1 MISVLIADDHPIVRK
16 GLKQILE
23 ETSEIVVSAEV
34 SSGQEAIDKTGYQDF
49 DVVLLDISMP
59 GIGGLEALKQI
70 RQIRPSLPVLIL
82 SMHPEEQYAFRAMKN
97 GASGYLTKDS
107 IPDELISAVKK
118 VHQGGKYITQAL
130 AERLAVEIET
140 QGEKP
145 LHKYLS
151 DREYQVLLSIAGG
164 KTLREISVELYLS
177 PKTVSTYRARI
188 LEKMKMK
195 TNADITH
202 YVMKNRLL
210 ENGSSPI

>member
-23 ETSEIVVSAEV
+23 ETSEIVVAAEAC
-34 SSGQEAIDKTGYQDF
+34 SGQEAIDKINSEDF

-70 RQIRPSLPVLIL
+70 RQFRPALPVLIL
-82 SMHPEEQYAFRAMKN
+82 SMHPEEQYAFRAMKS

-107 IPDELISAVKK
+107 VPDELISAVKK
-118 VHQGGKYITQAL
+118 VFQGGKYITLAL
-130 AERLAVEIET
+130 AERLAVEIEV

-145 LHKYLS
+145 LHQYLS
-151 DREYQVLLSIAGG
+151 NREYQVLLAITGG
-164 KTLREISVELYLS
+164 KTLRAISEELYIS
-177 PKTVSTYRARI
+177 PKTVSTYRTRI

-195 TNADITH
+195 TNADLTR

-210 ENGSSPI
+210 DN

>member
-34 SSGQEAIDKTGYQDF
+34 SSGQEAIEKISSEDF
-49 DVVLLDISMP
+49 GVILLDISMP

-70 RQIRPSLPVLIL
+70 RQIRPALPVLIL
-82 SMHPEEQYAFRAMKN
+82 SMHPEEQYAFRAMKS

-118 VHQGGKYITQAL
+118 VHQGGKYITPAL

-145 LHKYLS
+145 LHQYLS

-164 KTLREISVELYLS
+164 KTLREISGELYLS

-195 TNADITH
+195 TNADITR

-210 ENGSSPI
+210 EN